1 MNVNQVTQA
10 AYMNLYISFSGQNGA
25 KRAKGGTRS
34 QWTTSK
40 DTFEHDIVGI
50 EPRVNSPY

>member
-1 MNVNQVTQA
+1 
-10 AYMNLYISFSGQNGA
+10 MNLLISFSGQNGA
-25 KRAKGGTRS
+25 KRAKRGTRS

-50 EPRVNSPY
+50 EPHVNSPF